1 MRSNCRKCE
10 MNDQDGSKTKL
21 SGKYYRRSTSTWVQ
35 RYRCL
40 NCKSNFSTATLQDC
54 YRQKKRHKNRSIRL
68 LLSSGVSQRRIA
80 LLLNLHRTTVVR
92 KFLYL
97 ALDAEFFLRQGNLEK
112 EKCRVI
118 EFDDLETFELTKCK
132 PLSVTIAVESRT
144 RRILGFVVSKM
155 PAKGL
160 LSKRARAKYGC
171 RADDRRGA
179 RARLFKKIRPLVR
192 EDVVIRSD
200 ANPHYPPCVKRDF
213 PNATHRVFEG
223 KRGSLGG
230 QGELKKVK
238 FDPLFSLNHTCAMLR
253 ANINRLFRKTW
264 CTTKRADR
272 LHAHLTI
279 YAWFHNEQLIG

>member
-1 MRSNCRKCE
+1 MSDRN
-10 MNDQDGSKTKL
+10 GSKTVL
-21 SGKYYRRSTSTWVQ
+21 SGRFYRRSTSSWVQ

-40 NCKSNFSTATLQDC
+40 GCRSHFSSATLQDG

-80 LLLNLHRTTVVR
+80 LLLNLNRTTVVR

-97 ALDAEFFLRQGNLEK
+97 AFDAEFFLRKNNFK
-112 EKCRVI
+112 KPKCHII
-118 EFDDLETFELTKCK
+118 EFDDLETFEISKCK

-144 RRILGFVVSKM
+144 RRILGFEVSQM

-160 LSKRARAKYGC
+160 LARRAMKYGHRSDGRARA
-171 RADDRRGA
+171 RE
-179 RARLFKKIRPLVR
+179 RLFKKIKPLVH

-200 ANPHYPPCVKRDF
+200 CNPHYPPCVKRDF
-213 PNATHRVFEG
+213 PSATHRTFMG

-230 QGELKKVK
+230 QGELKKVR

-272 LHAHLTI
+272 LQAHLAL